1 MSIEIFGRT
10 SMIPC
15 VKFIKYLS
23 KYLDEHFNRYAPIN
37 TNQDELRLLTMHIT

>member
-1 MSIEIFGRT
+1 MLAYLKVIT
-10 SMIPC
+10 C
-15 VKFIKYLS
+15 LS